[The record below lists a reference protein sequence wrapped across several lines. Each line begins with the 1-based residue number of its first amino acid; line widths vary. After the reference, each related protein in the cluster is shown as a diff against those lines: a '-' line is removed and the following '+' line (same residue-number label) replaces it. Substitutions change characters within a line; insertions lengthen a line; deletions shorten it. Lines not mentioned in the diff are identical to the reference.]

1 MSTDRAIGLILGG
14 SIAVVLV
21 LGIWLL
27 WRGHQPDAELA
38 AVPTAVAVATS
49 APPTATP
56 TRGALPTVAVGH
68 RLAGTVAG
76 DLRYAIIVDPHG
88 GNALYQIGQTVPGL
102 GEVLEIDEHH
112 VVIAGADGH
121 FEMQLAFAP
130 PATETPPGVSTP
142 TAVDTRPARRPRR
155 DPSESE
161 SSP

>member
-1 MSTDRAIGLILGG
+1 MNTDRAIGLILGG

-21 LGIWLL
+21 LGLWLL
-27 WRGHQPDAELA
+27 WRGHQPGEA
-38 AVPTAVAVATS
+38 ATATPTAAALPTS
-49 APPTATP
+49 APPTVTP
-56 TRGALPTVAVGH
+56 ARGTLPTVAVGH

-76 DLRYAIIVDPHG
+76 DLRYAIIVDPQG
-88 GNALYQIGQTVPGL
+88 GNALYQIGQMVPGL
-102 GEVLEIDEHH
+102 GEVLEIDEHR
-112 VVIAGADGH
+112 VVIDGADGR

-155 DPSESE
+155 DPSASE